1 MFGKRK
7 SLIGFLIT
15 AALLL
20 MAVFPV
26 TAAYR
31 AHNNDADV
39 SLFLQ
44 AYPTAAGTKLDNCYL
59 CHTGGKVGSKSYD
72 SCDYCH
78 ITYGFTDPHGD
89 ILATLNSFGKA
100 YMGAGGDLNAFSNIA
115 SSDSDGDTYSNEVE
129 ILAGRLPGDRN
140 DYPGVTEAPAKI
152 YDRAAIRQLPK
163 TTQFMAVD
171 TSKSGDFFAQYTGVD
186 MWTLLQDAG
195 ISNEADSIT
204 VFAAD
209 GYSKS
214 FQVSELKENFEQGLF
229 LSKYPW
235 ISYPLSTGYK
245 NSKHLPGKLN
255 YLLAYEREGYPL
267 QESKIVVDGSNK
279 YHLDGEG
286 PYRFVTPL
294 LEPVVP
300 DRSAWSIDR
309 DNPPYPYNPNR
320 PVIRNGDNCIKVA
333 VAIRVNTEENESY
346 QYDWNGRA
354 WEMVEKGE
362 LVVYGAINPK

>member
-1 MFGKRK
+1 MFSKRK
-7 SLIGFLIT
+7 SLIGFIIT
-15 AALLL
+15 TALLL

-26 TAAYR
+26 TAAYK

-44 AYPTAAGTKLDNCYL
+44 AYPSAAGTKLDNCYL
-59 CHTGGKVGSKSYD
+59 CHTGSPDGKKD

-78 ITYGFTDPHGD
+78 STYGFSPPHGD
-89 ILATLNSFGKA
+89 ILSTLNSYGLA
-100 YMGAGGDLNAFSNIA
+100 YYNAAGTPDPFVSIA
-115 SSDSDGDTYSNEVE
+115 GTDSDKDNFTNEEE
-129 ILAGRLPGDRN
+129 ILAGRLPGDSS
-140 DYPGVTEAPAKI
+140 DYPGVAEAPAKT
-152 YDRAAIRQLPK
+152 YDRSAIRKLPK
-163 TTQFMAVD
+163 VTQFMAVD
-171 TSKSGDFFAQYTGVD
+171 TAKSGDFFAEYSGVD
-186 MWTLLQDAG
+186 MWTLLLDAG
-195 ISNEADSIT
+195 ISDDAYSIT
-204 VFAAD
+204 VYAAD

-214 FQVSELKENFEQGLF
+214 FQVSDLKEDYEQGIF

-235 ISYPLSTGYK
+235 ISFPLSVDYK
-245 NSKHLPGKLN
+245 NGKHLPGKIN
-255 YLLAYEREGYPL
+255 YLLAYEREGFPL

-294 LEPVVP
+294 TEPVVP

-333 VAIRVNTEENESY
+333 VAIKVISNDNPKP